1 MDEVSPQ
8 NETRL
13 CSLCGPRLGL
23 KPLSA
28 FSRHKRGRG
37 GFDSRC
43 RDCKSS
49 VFAAWR
55 SAPAKKRLHTLTGR
69 RYRESIKRFIDGLKS
84 EPCKDC
90 GTKYPPPLMEFDHL
104 TEKILS
110 VSMLQ
115 KQKWCEKKILSEVAK
130 CDLVCIG
137 CHRLRT
143 EARFSPPKEPES
155 LRERRRQER
164 VAAARKCVL
173 SAKDHPCSRCNGRF
187 VACQMDFDHRPG
199 TRKECAVSTL
209 VGRGISVRKLLEEI
223 VKCDLLCA
231 WCHRLI
237 TIERELH
244 EEAA

>member
-1 MDEVSPQ
+1 MGEVSLQ
-8 NETRL
+8 NETRA
-13 CSLCGPRLGL
+13 CSICGPRLGP
-23 KPLSA
+23 KSLSA
-28 FSRHKRGRG
+28 FSRCKRGPG

-49 VFAAWR
+49 VFAIWR
-55 SAPAKKRLHTLTGR
+55 SDPVKKRSHILTSR
-69 RYRESIKRFIDGLKS
+69 LRRESVKRFIDGLKS
-84 EPCKDC
+84 GPCKDC
-90 GTKYPPPLMEFDHL
+90 GTSYPPPLMEFDHL
-104 TEKILS
+104 REKVLS

-115 KQKWCEKKILSEVAK
+115 KQKWCEKRILSEVAK
-130 CDLVCIG
+130 CDLVCVG

-143 EARFSPPKEPES
+143 EARFSPPRVSES

-173 SAKDHPCSRCNGRF
+173 SVKDRPCSRCHGRF

-209 VGRGISVRKLLEEI
+209 VGRGTPIHKLLEEI
-223 VKCDLLCA
+223 SKCDLLCA
-231 WCHRLI
+231 WCHRLM
-237 TIERELH
+237 TIERGLH